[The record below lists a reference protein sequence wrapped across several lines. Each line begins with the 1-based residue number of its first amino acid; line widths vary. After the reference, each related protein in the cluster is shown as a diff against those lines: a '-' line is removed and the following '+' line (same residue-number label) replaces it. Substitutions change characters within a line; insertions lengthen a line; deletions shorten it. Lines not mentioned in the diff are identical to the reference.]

1 MEFYCGGACFRNFM
15 RSKFSA
21 SIKSLVTFMN
31 SLISDSTVSSKTNYF
46 VSQLK

>member
-21 SIKSLVTFMN
+21 SIESSNFYEQPDKLN
-31 SLISDSTVSSKTNYF
+31 SEK
-46 VSQLK
+46 